1 MEKFYY
7 CSEQIEMRDMCKQQ
21 CNYCATYFHKL
32 ECDRRE
38 EDLKEWVE
46 NNKGLSIPM
55 YSEDGFEG
63 EIER

>member
-1 MEKFYY
+1 MIEKLLEDF
-7 CSEQIEMRDMCKQQ
+7 EK
-21 CNYCATYFHKL
+21 ATYVERSPYISLWTEEEKQEHLRKL
-32 ECDRRE
+32 
-38 EDLKEWVE
+38 KKYWVE

>member
-1 MEKFYY
+1 MVEKLIEKF
-7 CSEQIEMRDMCKQQ
+7 EK
-21 CNYCATYFHKL
+21 ATYVERSPYMILWTDEEKQEHLRKL
-32 ECDRRE
+32 KKYWTD
-38 EDLKEWVE
+38 

>member
-7 CSEQIEMRDMCKQQ
+7 CQRDVEGQSKCKQA
-21 CNYCATYFHKL
+21 CDHCKIYYYPL
-32 ECDRRE
+32 EQERKM